1 MSLTIQEKDL
11 VRTIISEK
19 ISILGNPDVISQIM
33 SDFSVLSDEEIR
45 QKISDYKEE
54 KLTELTNLSNDLA
67 QQKSN
72 VDAEINNLKI

>member
-19 ISILGNPDVISQIM
+19 ISILGNPDAISQIM